1 MSDSINSL
9 GLFSPLTLPNGVV
22 LKNRLCK
29 AAMEENLCEWAQYP
43 GEKLQKLYTQWAD
56 GGAGLILTGNVMISA
71 DALTGPGGVVLEQG
85 RDLAPFKEWAA
96 AAKSADNQV
105 WMQISHPGR
114 QVYAAMGEQAVSA
127 SDKGV
132 DIPGFSKLFA
142 KPRTLDEKEITAL
155 VSRFADTAE
164 LAQEAGFD
172 GCQIHAAHGYL
183 ISQFLSPLT
192 NTRDDQ
198 YGGSRENRAR
208 FLFEAVAAIRA
219 QVAKEFCVS
228 VKLNSADFQ
237 KSGFDLEDA
246 AWVVSQLN
254 DMGIDLI
261 ELSGGSYESPAM
273 QGNAKDESLSSTL
286 KREAYFIDFARDIAQ
301 VASVPIMV
309 TGGIRTKQVAQAA
322 LEKDEQ
328 GIGVSVLGLA
338 RAFAYEPAL
347 ASSWQS
353 GASTQVIIPNV
364 EWKNKTISALAN
376 MAVTKLQL
384 GRMAKGLKPK
394 PTVNPVI
401 AIVRDRLLTRYRT
414 KRYQRWRKEANN

>member
-1 MSDSINSL
+1 M
-9 GLFSPLTLPNGVV
+9 
-22 LKNRLCK
+22 
-29 AAMEENLCEWAQYP
+29 
-43 GEKLQKLYTQWAD
+43 
-56 GGAGLILTGNVMISA
+56 
-71 DALTGPGGVVLEQG
+71 
-85 RDLAPFKEWAA
+85 
-96 AAKSADNQV
+96 
-105 WMQISHPGR
+105 
-114 QVYAAMGEQAVSA
+114 
-127 SDKGV
+127 
-132 DIPGFSKLFA
+132 
-142 KPRTLDEKEITAL
+142 
-155 VSRFADTAE
+155 
-164 LAQEAGFD
+164 
-172 GCQIHAAHGYL
+172 
-183 ISQFLSPLT
+183 
-192 NTRDDQ
+192 
-198 YGGSRENRAR
+198 RA
-208 FLFEAVAAIRA
+208 
-219 QVAKEFCVS
+219 
-228 VKLNSADFQ
+228 
-237 KSGFDLEDA
+237 
-246 AWVVSQLN
+246 
-254 DMGIDLI
+254 
-261 ELSGGSYESPAM
+261 PAM

-414 KRYQRWRKEANN
+414 KRYQRWRKEANS